1 MNTSPIEEDNE
12 DTKEKVINE
21 DILEPILKK
30 TYTIFINV
38 NNITS

>member
-12 DTKEKVINE
+12 NTKEKINE
-21 DILEPILKK
+21 NILEPILKK